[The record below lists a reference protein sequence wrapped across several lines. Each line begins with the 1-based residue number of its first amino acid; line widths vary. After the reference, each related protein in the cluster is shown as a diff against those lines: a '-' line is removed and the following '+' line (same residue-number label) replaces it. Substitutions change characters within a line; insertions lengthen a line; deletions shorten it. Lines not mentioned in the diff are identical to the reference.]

1 MRTQKSDIHCLYNV
15 TMYRNVYEC
24 ARPSITHQNCE
35 FATKQLRAEGLLIG
49 VDVDDAFLDSC
60 VLIVK

>member
-1 MRTQKSDIHCLYNV
+1 MSVHV
-15 TMYRNVYEC
+15 
-24 ARPSITHQNCE
+24 RPSITHQNCE
-35 FATKQLRAEGLLIG
+35 FATQQLRAEGLLIG